1 MSSPHETRA
10 NGGRPGMELVFR
22 DVNAHIGPKQ
32 VLKEVSGMVKAG
44 QLLAIM
50 GPSGAG
56 KTTLLNTLA
65 GRNPLSSGEITLNG
79 SKINKSLKR
88 KVCYV
93 LQQDVFFPSLT
104 LKETLTFAA
113 MVRLPDSM
121 PKKEKLEKVNE
132 IVDALDL
139 NKCLETIMGDMWT
152 RGLSGGEKKR
162 ANIACELITDP
173 LMIFL
178 DEPTSGLDYSTAFS
192 LVQTLKMYARQHN
205 KTVVATIH
213 QPSSFIF
220 YQFDSLLLMSEG
232 ESAYYGDISKVVE
245 FFSSVGME
253 MSQHYNPAD
262 FVLEKLK
269 EDEKTRKRI
278 VTAAYDQRRK
288 SDWPRVL
295 RRDQNDVNVN
305 QIHNS
310 DPQHDLKQSKN
321 FYDKIGILK
330 KFRSKP
336 KEAANDEEDPG
347 SIHVSL
353 MELDDIDNGV
363 MESKI
368 DNKQKWPTGFLTQYT
383 NLTIRTFRQSKT
395 QIFNKFKVIEAVTM
409 TILVCLIWFQLP
421 RTEATLRD
429 RMGVIFFMSMNY
441 GFTPLFDTVT
451 SFPSERL
458 VINKER
464 ASGWYRVSAY
474 YLAKMT
480 SELPLILAQP
490 LVFGTIVY
498 WSVGLN
504 GVSAYFATIGT
515 LFIHS
520 IAGQS
525 IGLFLGIACMDI
537 RRAMTIATVC
547 IMTTMLLGGFYTR
560 HLPFW
565 LSWLK
570 YISFLYYTFHCL
582 MSLEFTDALP
592 VLCASSTNISE
603 SQFSSCLHHNVTTI
617 PSQEVLQFFGI
628 DWPFWKYLLPLF
640 IFIIA
645 FRIAGYFVLRFVQRP
660 H

>member
-1 MSSPHETRA
+1 MSSPETKPGSR
-10 NGGRPGMELVFR
+10 GMELVFR
-22 DVNAHIGPKQ
+22 DVSAHIGPKQ
-32 VLKEVSGMVKAG
+32 VLKDVSGMVKAG

-65 GRNPLSSGEITLNG
+65 GRNQLSSGEITLNG
-79 SKINKSLKR
+79 SKISKALKR

-93 LQQDVFFPSLT
+93 LQQDVFFPNLT

-121 PKKEKLEKVNE
+121 SKKKKLEKVNE
-132 IVDALDL
+132 IVEALDL
-139 NKCLETIMGDMWT
+139 SKCLETIIGDMWT

-173 LMIFL
+173 LMIYL

-232 ESAYYGDISKVVE
+232 ESAYFGDIDKVVE

-278 VTAAYDQRRK
+278 VVAAYDQRQK
-288 SDWPRVL
+288 SDWPTILKRE
-295 RRDQNDVNVN
+295 QNGVKMNHIVPKSDSDS
-305 QIHNS
+305 NS
-310 DPQHDLKQSKN
+310 KESKN
-321 FYDKIGILK
+321 LYDKLSIIK
-330 KFRSKP
+330 RFRSKP
-336 KEAANDEEDPG
+336 KQAANDEEDPG

-353 MELDDIDNGV
+353 MELDDIDNNV
-363 MESKI
+363 IETSME
-368 DNKQKWPTGFLTQYT
+368 DKQKWPTGFLTQYT
-383 NLTIRTFRQSKT
+383 NLTIRTFQQSKT
-395 QIFNKFKVIEAVTM
+395 QIFNKFKVIESVTM
-409 TILVCLIWFQLP
+409 TVLVCLIWFQLP
-421 RTEATLRD
+421 RTEATLQD

-451 SFPSERL
+451 SFPSERM

-504 GVSAYFATIGT
+504 GVSAYLATIGT

-520 IAGQS
+520 ITGQS
-525 IGLFLGIACMDI
+525 IGLFLGIAIILI
-537 RRAMTIATVC
+537 REAMTIATVC

-565 LSWLK
+565 LTWLK
-570 YISFLYYTFHCL
+570 YISFLHYTFHCL
-582 MSLEFTDALP
+582 MSLEFTDAPP

-603 SQFSSCLHHNVTTI
+603 SQFASCLHQNVTFI
-617 PSQEVLQFFGI
+617 PSQEVLQFFGV

-645 FRIAGYFVLRFVQRP
+645 FRIAGYFVLRFVQRAD
-660 H
+660 